1 MLASI
6 FLCIMKSYLF
16 AMFVWNFTT
25 TSLSIAEIL
34 LFIKRWSKN
43 PVANIANNNA
53 CVMLTYA
60 RQGQCTVRQRLTQF
74 LHKQKQNGSLISRE
88 DRMLIKVLHQ

>member
-1 MLASI
+1 MLANI

-16 AMFVWNFTT
+16 AMFGWNFTT

-34 LFIKRWSKN
+34 LFIKRWSKIA
-43 PVANIANNNA
+43 VANIAINA

-60 RQGQCTVRQRLTQF
+60 RQYWR
-74 LHKQKQNGSLISRE
+74 
-88 DRMLIKVLHQ
+88 